1 MQTTPAMQTIEDAV
15 HGAARIPKKAHGSEA
30 DTRSPKGKPVVSR
43 REIEGKNQRPLALR
57 GDATSTPMRPLGAHL
72 EANPRN
78 ARTECTARAPGARPA
93 LPNFSQWRATQ
104 CAPEAGSGCLVR
116 GTEVGWELHSKEH
129 TSKRNLEMPYA
140 FKVSMIH

>member
-1 MQTTPAMQTIEDAV
+1 MQTTPAIKRTPFTAP
-15 HGAARIPKKAHGSEA
+15 HAFRRRRTARRRTRARQRESLWYPDGKARG
-30 DTRSPKGKPVVSR
+30 T
-43 REIEGKNQRPLALR
+43 NQRPLALR
-57 GDATSTPMRPLGAHL
+57 GDATSTPMRPQGAHL

-78 ARTECTARAPGARPA
+78 ARTEYTARAPGARPA

>member
-1 MQTTPAMQTIEDAV
+1 MQTTPAIKRTPFTAP
-15 HGAARIPKKAHGSEA
+15 HAFRRRRTARRRTRARQRESLWYPDGKARG
-30 DTRSPKGKPVVSR
+30 T
-43 REIEGKNQRPLALR
+43 NQRPLALR

-78 ARTECTARAPGARPA
+78 ARTEYTARAPGARPA

-104 CAPEAGSGCLVR
+104 CAPEAGSGCPR
-116 GTEVGWELHSKEH
+116 GGTEVGWELHSKEH

>member
-1 MQTTPAMQTIEDAV
+1 MVSRGVRGDTDPPATVD
-15 HGAARIPKKAHGSEA
+15 GSEE
-30 DTRSPKGKPVVSR
+30 R
-43 REIEGKNQRPLALR
+43 
-57 GDATSTPMRPLGAHL
+57 ATSTPMGPPRAHL

-78 ARTECTARAPGARPA
+78 ARTAVRRTDARAPGARPA

-104 CAPEAGSGCLVR
+104 CAPEAGSGCPR
-116 GTEVGWELHSKEH
+116 GGTEVGWELHSKEH

>member
-1 MQTTPAMQTIEDAV
+1 MQTTPAIKRTPFTAPR
-15 HGAARIPKKAHGSEA
+15 AFRRKAHGSEA

-43 REIEGKNQRPLALR
+43 REGEGTNQRPLALR

-78 ARTECTARAPGARPA
+78 ARTEYTARAPGARPA

-104 CAPEAGSGCLVR
+104 CAPEAGSG
-116 GTEVGWELHSKEH
+116 
-129 TSKRNLEMPYA
+129 
-140 FKVSMIH
+140 

>member
-1 MQTTPAMQTIEDAV
+1 MQTPTRRPPFTAPRAQSR
-15 HGAARIPKKAHGSEA
+15 GQAHGSEA

-43 REIEGKNQRPLALR
+43 RESERKNQRPLALR

-78 ARTECTARAPGARPA
+78 ARTEYTARAPGARPA

>member
-1 MQTTPAMQTIEDAV
+1 
-15 HGAARIPKKAHGSEA
+15 
-30 DTRSPKGKPVVSR
+30 
-43 REIEGKNQRPLALR
+43 
-57 GDATSTPMRPLGAHL
+57 MRPLGAHL

-78 ARTECTARAPGARPA
+78 ARTEYTARAPGARPA

-104 CAPEAGSGCLVR
+104 CAPEAGSGYLAR

>member
-1 MQTTPAMQTIEDAV
+1 MSERTT
-15 HGAARIPKKAHGSEA
+15 AHGSEA

-43 REIEGKNQRPLALR
+43 REGEGRNQRPLALR

-78 ARTECTARAPGARPA
+78 ARAAVTPHARPEHA
-93 LPNFSQWRATQ
+93 PHSPTSASGAQPNAPQRPAPDAT
-104 CAPEAGSGCLVR
+104 R

-129 TSKRNLEMPYA
+129 TSKRNLEMPCA

>member
-1 MQTTPAMQTIEDAV
+1 
-15 HGAARIPKKAHGSEA
+15 
-30 DTRSPKGKPVVSR
+30 
-43 REIEGKNQRPLALR
+43 
-57 GDATSTPMRPLGAHL
+57 MRPLGAHL

-78 ARTECTARAPGARPA
+78 ARTEYTARAPGARPA

>member
-1 MQTTPAMQTIEDAV
+1 MQTPTRRPPFTAPRAQSR
-15 HGAARIPKKAHGSEA
+15 GQAHGSEA

-43 REIEGKNQRPLALR
+43 RESEGKNQRPLALR

-78 ARTECTARAPGARPA
+78 ARTEYTARAPGARPA